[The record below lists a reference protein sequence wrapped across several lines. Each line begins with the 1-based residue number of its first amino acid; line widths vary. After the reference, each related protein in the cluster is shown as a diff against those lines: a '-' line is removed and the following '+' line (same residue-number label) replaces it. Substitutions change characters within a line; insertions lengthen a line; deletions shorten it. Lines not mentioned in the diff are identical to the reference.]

1 MGFEVH
7 ALRPWEPCGSLVD
20 LKVGTGSSLGVW
32 CGFVLVTCEA
42 LSRFDLL
49 SV

>member
-7 ALRPWEPCGSLVD
+7 ARRPWGICGLLVY
-20 LKVGTGSSLGVW
+20 LEVGMGSSLGVCW
-32 CGFVLVTCEA
+32 GFVPVTCEA

>member
-7 ALRPWEPCGSLVD
+7 ARRRWELCGSLVG
-20 LKVGTGSSLGVW
+20 LEVGMGSSLGVW